1 MLPAY
6 PLPLLTACAGQDSP
20 PAEQQGGDNLLM
32 NMELGGASAWGN
44 GSSGGG
50 GGGRGP
56 PAPGQTDEAEGRP
69 ASASGLNRLGS
80 LEDQQLA
87 GPQFTT

>member
-1 MLPAY
+1 M
-6 PLPLLTACAGQDSP
+6 
-20 PAEQQGGDNLLM
+20 M

-50 GGGRGP
+50 GGRGA
-56 PAPGQTDEAEGRP
+56 PAPGQTNEAEGRP
-69 ASASGLNRLGS
+69 ASAGGLNRLGS
-80 LEDQQLA
+80 SEDQQLA